1 MFVLVNLGRFLTQGR
16 GSHEA
21 EEMGAGERRKEQKAN
36 TGRSTKKTSRGKK
49 ETEGEAQRRKKA
61 A

>member
-1 MFVLVNLGRFLTQGR
+1 
-16 GSHEA
+16 
-21 EEMGAGERRKEQKAN
+21 MGAGERRKEQKVN